1 MRARADGSHI
11 RAAANVHRVPCL
23 TTVAAA
29 LAAANGMTEWVA
41 TDLRVTSLQEHHEGG
56 GDQLALPI

>member
-1 MRARADGSHI
+1 
-11 RAAANVHRVPCL
+11 VHRVPCL

-41 TDLRVTSLQEHHEGG
+41 SDLRVTSLQEHHAGT